1 MSTIGHNTATNAHLR
16 AFVERIERL
25 SEEQQEIADNLKET
39 YAEAKGSG
47 YDVKILR
54 KVLARRKR
62 ERSEVIEEDE
72 TLALYEK
79 ALEGGEA

>member
-1 MSTIGHNTATNAHLR
+1 MSTTGHNAATNEHLR

-25 SEEQQEIADNLKET
+25 SEEHREIAEDLKEVV
-39 YAEAKGSG
+39 AEAKGSG

-62 ERSEVIEEDE
+62 ERSEVIEEDKM
-72 TLALYEK
+72 LALYEK
-79 ALEGGEA
+79 ALEGVEA